1 MHRHTVPFVPFSIC
15 RLLNVGHQCATCRT
29 LAVHAP
35 RRCHSASAH
44 GEQLHRHTAKSSIV
58 TRRTAPP
65 SHGIH
70 PCIHPYTYIHPYVTS
85 PQVFGPCPL
94 LLLAARGL
102 HRHTAADYIVTRL
115 RTISS
120 HAADIYRHTVLY
132 AAEIY
137 RHTLRTHIVTWCK
150 MIRKNIFHERRTVTK
165 HIRRT
170 AM

>member
-1 MHRHTVPFVPFSIC
+1 MWGISVRPAARSPSMLEALPQCIVTRRTAPSSHCEKFHR
-15 RLLNVGHQCATCRT
+15 RT
-29 LAVHAP
+29 
-35 RRCHSASAH
+35 
-44 GEQLHRHTAKSSIV
+44 IV

-70 PCIHPYTYIHPYVTS
+70 PCIHPYIHPYVTS

-150 MIRKNIFHERRTVTK
+150 MIRKKYFTIK
-165 HIRRT
+165 QP
-170 AM
+170 